1 MASHYMLSLSP
12 LLFVIQ
18 AWTGPCL
25 HPGGGEKVDRKV
37 PLGTVTECKVCLV
50 ARSLKTEGNH
60 ALGEEGSVC
69 SVIRALSAPR
79 GSSTPLE

>member
-1 MASHYMLSLSP
+1 MDWP
-12 LLFVIQ
+12 LFTAVP
-18 AWTGPCL
+18 A
-25 HPGGGEKVDRKV
+25 PGGGEKIDRKV

-50 ARSLKTEGNH
+50 ARSVKTEGNH